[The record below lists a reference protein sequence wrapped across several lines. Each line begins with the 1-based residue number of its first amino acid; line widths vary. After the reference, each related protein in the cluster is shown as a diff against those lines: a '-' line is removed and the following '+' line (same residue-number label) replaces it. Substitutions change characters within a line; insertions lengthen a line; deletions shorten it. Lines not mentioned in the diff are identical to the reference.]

1 MSQKLIRNKY
11 LTENLL
17 VLDGLTGTGKSMM
30 AALLESYSRV
40 EVGRF
45 IYDVEYVSISEMLG
59 AQREDSA
66 EALLGLI
73 IDSKLYD
80 NMISREVNFRPSDLS
95 SVLKNWNV
103 SKYFRRL
110 FHKDGEVVAKR
121 IKNENPIMLINTH
134 QLLTAMNSLLVQFE
148 GKIKIIEMERHP
160 LYLLEHWVSY
170 IDMHGSSA
178 RDFTIWIE
186 DGQGRAVPWF
196 ASEWAD
202 EYWSLSKFDKAVL
215 SIESLTKNMDEKYN
229 CVSKS
234 VLRAVPFEDFSLNTD
249 CYVEDLAA
257 WVGTSTTTQT
267 KNACHKQNLPR
278 QNINAGLN
286 KKIYQRHGYKESEK
300 LQSHNENYKAKLN
313 YALANESELSRPVLK
328 KLIERYETRFGLWF

>member
-59 AQREDSA
+59 AQHSDSA
-66 EALLGLI
+66 KALLGLI

-95 SVLKNWNV
+95 SVLKNWNM

-110 FHKDGEVVAKR
+110 FYSDGEVVAQR
-121 IKNENPIMLINTH
+121 IKNENPIMMINTH
-134 QLLTAMNSLLVQFE
+134 QLLSAMNSLLEQFE

-170 IDMHGSSA
+170 IDMHGASA

-186 DGQGRAVPWF
+186 DGQSRAVPWF
-196 ASEWAD
+196 ASEWVD

-215 SIESLTKNMDEKYN
+215 SIESLTKNMDVKYN
-229 CVSKS
+229 AVSET

-249 CYVEDLAA
+249 RYVDDLAS
-257 WVGTSTTTQT
+257 WIGTSATKQT
-267 KNACHKQNLPR
+267 KNACVKQNLPR
-278 QNINAGLN
+278 KNINEGLN
-286 KKIYQRHGYKESEK
+286 KKIYQRHGYNHSNKSKSHSESYREK
-300 LQSHNENYKAKLN
+300 LKYADAHQSNISKPLLN
-313 YALANESELSRPVLK
+313 